1 MSNAPTLAV
10 ISGGASG
17 LGLATAERLVA
28 DGGRAVLLDIDD
40 AKGQAAVAELG
51 EDSARYLNCNV
62 CDEAAM
68 DIAIKQAADWL
79 GGLNVAVACAGV
91 LGAGRVL
98 GKTGPMALDH
108 FRRTIEINLVGT
120 FNLARAAVNVMQHN
134 AADADNHRGVVV
146 MTASVAAFEGQIGQA
161 AYSASKGGVAGMT
174 LPMARELGRFGLRVV
189 TIAPGIF
196 ATAMVDGMPETVQ
209 SSLEATIPYPSRLGR
224 GHEFASLVAHILDNH
239 YINGAVLRLDG
250 AVRLTA
256 K

>member
-17 LGLATAERLVA
+17 LGLATAQRLVA
-28 DGGRAVLLDIDD
+28 DGGRVVLLDIHD
-40 AKGQAAVAELG
+40 ANGQAAVAELG
-51 EDSARYLNCNV
+51 EDCAHYLNCDV

-68 DIAIKQAADWL
+68 DAAIEQATDWL

-108 FRRTIEINLVGT
+108 FRRTIEINLIGT

-134 AADADNHRGVVV
+134 EADADDHRGVVV

-161 AYSASKGGVAGMT
+161 GYSASKGGVAGMT

-196 ATAMVDGMPETVQ
+196 ATAMVDGMPEAVQ
-209 SSLEATIPYPSRLGR
+209 TSLEATIPYPSRLGQ

-239 YINGAVLRLDG
+239 YLNGSVLRLDG